1 MTKHKEWS
9 LKKLCK
15 DFAEIENYELA
26 EKDDFRGWVVH
37 HRLELVKTGGVVDA
51 TMQDL
56 IDWGIY
62 YNRPAD
68 ELIFLTRAEHV
79 SLHHTGLAK
88 PKSDEVRAKMS
99 AAQMG
104 RTSPRKGKKLSEE
117 TKKKIS
123 EAQKG
128 KTSNRKGVK
137 LSEETKAK
145 ISETLKGR
153 NSYIRTPEIIEK
165 QRQAAL
171 LREAKK
177 RNGKLSE
184 L

>member
-1 MTKHKEWS
+1 MTHYYKTWALKRYCKEYW
-9 LKKLCK
+9 K
-15 DFAEIENYELA
+15 IENYEKA
-26 EKDDFRGWVVH
+26 EKDNFEGWVIH

-51 TMQDL
+51 TRQDL

-62 YNRPAD
+62 YDRPAG
-68 ELIFLTRAEHV
+68 ELIFLTNAEHV

-88 PKSDEVRAKMS
+88 PKSDEARVKIS
-99 AAQMG
+99 AAQKG
-104 RTSPRKGKKLSEE
+104 RTSP
-117 TKKKIS
+117 
-123 EAQKG
+123 
-128 KTSNRKGVK
+128 RKGVK
-137 LSEETKAK
+137 LSEETKKRISEAQKGKPKKGHQPSEETKKK

-153 NSYIRTPEIIEK
+153 KSYVRTPEIIEK

-177 RNGKLSE
+177 RNGKLSD